1 MAGPAVAVNVN
12 LIKST
17 FNLSQFF
24 FSCETVGAVFIN
36 RLFCAY
42 LAPSKKKKV
51 WLSKSS
57 FKDKVDRRLGA
68 AQLDTMSRTSS
79 ANLMET
85 CANLAIGEIITVDTA
100 FGECV
105 VGTLRKVEDDKLNL
119 DRVTMLNSKA
129 MVEKKETWFIP
140 LRHVRSIKLPNE
152 LNIEEAMIVREQKEW
167 YSKIVYNQRELA
179 KVKLDQKRLSKSKSL
194 LDTVDSIFEGQLP
207 ASFSKYFS

>member
-1 MAGPAVAVNVN
+1 
-12 LIKST
+12 
-17 FNLSQFF
+17 
-24 FSCETVGAVFIN
+24 
-36 RLFCAY
+36 
-42 LAPSKKKKV
+42 
-51 WLSKSS
+51 
-57 FKDKVDRRLGA
+57 
-68 AQLDTMSRTSS
+68 MSRTSS

-129 MVEKKETWFIP
+129 MVEKKENWFIP

-179 KVKLDQKRLSKSKSL
+179 KVKLDQKRPSKSKSL